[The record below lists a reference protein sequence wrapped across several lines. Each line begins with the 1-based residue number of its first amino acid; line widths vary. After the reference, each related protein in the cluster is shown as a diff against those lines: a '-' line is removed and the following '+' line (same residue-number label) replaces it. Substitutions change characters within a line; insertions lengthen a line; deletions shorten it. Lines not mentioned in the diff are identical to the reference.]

1 MSSYRQRFVGLTEL
15 PKGLSEFDAEHA
27 FGLSSADVERIR
39 KFPVKARLA
48 AAAQLVL
55 VRATGRSFAHTKTLP
70 PSLLQYLSQTL
81 GVADLTIAS
90 LRALY
95 SRQRT
100 LFEHRKW
107 AFEEAGFRVSEAADI
122 EAMLTSLRAQAGNA
136 ISIDDLVRAGEL
148 WLFDRKIQLPSDR
161 VIRDVARDAFAGA
174 GLCALDVVRLH
185 LPPAKLDQVLKIV
198 FAKRLGRKSATV
210 VEWLKVPTGKHSP
223 SNLSEVIAK
232 IQFLKELGVNEWT
245 LEGIPLRRMQSF
257 GQNVVNRPPAQ
268 TQRLAR
274 ETQHL
279 EIVCFLRMTL
289 LELTDI
295 ALFMSGRRIGNLV
308 NKASATVS
316 RRKLQSV
323 GEFRN
328 REIQARSL
336 LYDLKL
342 SAEKKVAELQALFPD
357 DKASKNFSHAAQV
370 RQAMSEDHVRVK
382 TLISDMMALDFQGS
396 EGLSAMKQISAL
408 RDLHAK
414 NANELPKDFD
424 AGMVDPTWRDIVSG
438 PDRKQGLTGLR
449 ACALMS
455 VRKSLKGGRIWIDHS
470 EDFRSRDEMLITKDE
485 WKSKRSLLVGS
496 LNMPLDPVRFL
507 EPLLATL
514 AVGMKAMAE
523 AQEAGKVEINDAGHI
538 IIAPIEA
545 LEVDENVTR
554 TRDQIFKV
562 IGKVQLS
569 DVIVDVDVACNFSEA
584 LLGHKADSVNEL
596 LAVYGALLAH
606 GTEVSAKV
614 VSAMIPGI
622 EVPQITSAM
631 RALEAHGRLSKANE
645 RVLRYQLQF
654 PVTQLWSAG
663 DKGSSDMMS
672 LDATQHLY
680 SARIDPRRRTHAVG
694 IYTHVLGS
702 YGIFHDEAIVLNT
715 RQQSIAVH
723 GVETYNAT
731 RESDEMR
738 LSLLAV
744 DTHGYTNVAMSV
756 AKGLGFDLCPR
767 LKNLA
772 EQKLFVP
779 RGFDVP
785 QVLERAT
792 AAEVSL
798 KPIAAGWDDFLRML
812 ASIKT
817 GRVSP
822 KFLLEKLGSA
832 AQGDALHKCLDSL
845 GRLLRTAYLCDY
857 YTNPEFRR
865 EIHTLLNRGE
875 SVHQLQRAVYS
886 GRLEPE
892 RGRRDSEMR
901 AISGSHA
908 LLSNVLLAWNTAQ
921 IQLVADKWKKEKHAI
936 EDVWLRRLGPAHFG
950 HVNFRGMLTF
960 GVEKYLDALLR
971 GHEPVPR
978 RAQR

>member
-27 FGLSSADVERIR
+27 FGLSKSDVEGIR

-55 VRATGRSFAHTKTLP
+55 VRATGRSFTHTKTLP
-70 PSLLQYLSQTL
+70 AALLQHLSRTL
-81 GVADLTIAS
+81 GVTDITIAS

-95 SRQRT
+95 ARQRT
-100 LFEHRKW
+100 LFEHRRW
-107 AFEEAGFRVSEAADI
+107 AFEAAGFRVSEDADL
-122 EAMLTSLRAQAGNA
+122 EEMLKSLQAQAGNA
-136 ISIDDLVRAGEL
+136 ISIDDLVRAAEL

-161 VIRDVARDAFAGA
+161 AIRDVARDAFADA
-174 GLCALDVVRLH
+174 GVCALGIVRH
-185 LPPAKLDQVLKIV
+185 HVPPARLDHVLQAV
-198 FAKRLGRKSATV
+198 FSKRLGRKSTTV

-223 SNLSEVIAK
+223 SNLSEVIGK
-232 IQFLKELGVNEWT
+232 IEFLKGLGVHEWT
-245 LEGIPLRRMQSF
+245 LEGIPLLRMRAF
-257 GQNVVNRPPAQ
+257 GQNVANRPPAQ

-274 ETQHL
+274 DTQHL

-289 LELTDI
+289 MEMTDV
-295 ALFMSGRRIGNLV
+295 ALFMSGRRICNLV

-323 GEFRN
+323 GEFRD
-328 REIQARSL
+328 REVQAKSV
-336 LYDLKL
+336 LYDSKL
-342 SAEKKVAELQALFPD
+342 SAEDKVSALQALFPE
-357 DKASKNFSHAAQV
+357 DKTSKNFSHAALV

-382 TLISDMMALDFQGS
+382 TLISDMMALDFQGR
-396 EGLSAMKQISAL
+396 EGLPAMTQISAL
-408 RDLHAK
+408 RDLHERDLT
-414 NANELPKDFD
+414 ELPKGFD
-424 AGMVDPTWRDIVSG
+424 VSMVDPTWREIVSG
-438 PDRKQGLTGLR
+438 SDRKQGLTALR

-455 VRKSLKGGRIWIDHS
+455 VRKGLKGGRVWIDHS
-470 EDFRSRDEMLITKDE
+470 EDFRSRDEMLIGRDE

-496 LNMPLDPVRFL
+496 LNMRLDPARFL

-514 AVGMKAMAE
+514 AVGLEAMAE
-523 AQEAGKVEINDAGHI
+523 AKEAGKVEIDEQGHI
-538 IIAPIEA
+538 LIAPIEA

-554 TRDQIFKV
+554 TRDQMFKI
-562 IGKVQLS
+562 IGEVQLS
-569 DVIVDVDVACNFSEA
+569 DVMVDVDVACNFSEA
-584 LLGHKADSVNEL
+584 LLGRKADSVNEL

-606 GTEVSAKV
+606 GTEVSAKAV
-614 VSAMIPGI
+614 AAMIPGL
-622 EVPQITSAM
+622 EVSQITIAM
-631 RALEAHGRLSKANE
+631 RSLEAHGRLNKANE

-654 PVTQLWSAG
+654 PVTQLWSSG

-715 RQQSIAVH
+715 RQHSIAVH
-723 GVETYNAT
+723 GAETYNAS
-731 RESDEMR
+731 RESDEIR

-744 DTHGYTNVAMSV
+744 DTHGYTNVAMAV

-785 QVLERAT
+785 QALEPAVE
-792 AAEVSL
+792 AVVSL
-798 KPIAAGWDDFLRML
+798 KAIAAGWDDFLRML

-936 EDVWLRRLGPAHFG
+936 EDAWLRRLGPAHFG
-950 HVNFRGMLTF
+950 HVNFRGMLSF

-971 GHEPVPR
+971 GQETARR
-978 RAQR
+978 RAQG